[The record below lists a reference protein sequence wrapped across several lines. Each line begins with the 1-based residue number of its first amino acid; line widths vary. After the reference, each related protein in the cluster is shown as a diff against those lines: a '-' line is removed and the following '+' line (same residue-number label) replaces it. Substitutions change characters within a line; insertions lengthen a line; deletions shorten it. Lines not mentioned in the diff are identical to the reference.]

1 MSAEE
6 VEPAKDCGTCGSIFS
21 TLRSLLGSTDFLEAP
36 VSLVVSASS
45 DVKVGG
51 TCAGTGSGLLP
62 GAFAISSARAFAF
75 CFFFDPL
82 FVNE

>member
-6 VEPAKDCGTCGSIFS
+6 VEPAKDCGTCGSILS
-21 TLRSLLGSTDFLEAP
+21 ALRSLLGSTEFLEAP

-51 TCAGTGSGLLP
+51 TGAGTESGLLP
-62 GAFAISSARAFAF
+62 GAFAISSALAFAF
-75 CFFFDPL
+75 CFFFDPR